1 MMKSAL
7 VYSKR
12 SVQRERGKDQILYAK
27 DGENPI
33 EFDSL
38 FSFLIFSRITMMTR
52 VFLSGRYFTRTFMP
66 HFKREMCAT

>member
-38 FSFLIFSRITMMTR
+38 FSFLIFISDYDDDESII
-52 VFLSGRYFTRTFMP
+52 
-66 HFKREMCAT
+66 KRKIFYAYIYAAF

>member
-1 MMKSAL
+1 MIKSAL

-12 SVQRERGKDQILYAK
+12 SMQREREKDQILYAK

-38 FSFLIFSRITMMTR
+38 FSYSI
-52 VFLSGRYFTRTFMP
+52 LSLGLR
-66 HFKREMCAT
+66 

>member
-1 MMKSAL
+1 MKKSAL

-27 DGENPI
+27 DGGNPI

-38 FSFLIFSRITMMTR
+38 FRYSI
-52 VFLSGRYFTRTFMP
+52 LSLGLRWCGEYS
-66 HFKREMCAT
+66 